1 MYNKITFFS
10 YFTLKILEILE
21 YVVSKTDAAAIMFGV
36 TNKID

>member
-10 YFTLKILEILE
+10 YFTLKILE